1 MQKKLRQAG
10 SSYTLTLTKT
20 MLEILKINPKQD
32 MVELNFE
39 GDKLIINK
47 GLPIALAED

>member
-1 MQKKLRQAG
+1 MYKKLRQAG

-20 MLEILKINPKQD
+20 MLEILKINPKKD

-39 GDKLIINK
+39 GEKLVINR
-47 GLPIALAED
+47 GIPIDEE

>member
-1 MQKKLRQAG
+1 MYKKLRQAG

-20 MLEILKINPKQD
+20 MLEILKINPQKD

-39 GDKLIINK
+39 GDKLIINRGISIEK
-47 GLPIALAED
+47 D